1 MPDRIDI
8 QGDPDNLSTVI
19 LSRWPDESE
28 KSDEFKGFVAHA
40 RHMAPEPPGEPHDGP
55 DTVTDTMTGEEPSE
69 PENGSEG
76 PGEDQ
81 EPGAVVGGFPC
92 EECDHV
98 PFKNQGALTAHGNK
112 QHAD

>member
-1 MPDRIDI
+1 MPDLIDI

-28 KSDEFKGFVAHA
+28 KSDEFKGFVAYA
-40 RHMAPEPPGEPHDGP
+40 RHTTPEPSGEPQDG
-55 DTVTDTMTGEEPSE
+55 TDSSTGTLTGNEPSE

-76 PGEDQ
+76 
-81 EPGAVVGGFPC
+81 AVAGFPC
-92 EECDHV
+92 DDCDHA
-98 PFKNQGALTAHGNK
+98 PFKTAGARTAHRNK